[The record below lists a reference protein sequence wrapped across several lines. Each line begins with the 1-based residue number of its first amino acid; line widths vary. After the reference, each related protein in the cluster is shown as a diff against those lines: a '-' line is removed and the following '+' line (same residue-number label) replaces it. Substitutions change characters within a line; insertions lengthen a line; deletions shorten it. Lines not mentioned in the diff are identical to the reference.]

1 MNASSARAVCL
12 DASVLVK
19 LRIEEPYSQQVRDWC
34 SSEHGAYTTPFCF
47 YEALNI
53 FKSKWKFQGKIVH
66 SEYVSACNSLIAWF
80 GGISRRGLV
89 KDPEL
94 TSHEAF
100 SSVREIATSTGLDFS
115 EVALTRARAR
125 LADNGHVELKHW
137 DMRTEPIEGSYD
149 LVVAMGV
156 ITSLYRP
163 RDVRNISRSIVAAL
177 VPHGYLLFSDVRQ
190 SRVFETSWWG
200 PMMLRGGEQIRR
212 YLTALPDLDVIH
224 TADTD
229 SHVFALYRRRART

>member
-115 EVALTRARAR
+115 DA
-125 LADNGHVELKHW
+125 
-137 DMRTEPIEGSYD
+137 YQ
-149 LVVAMGV
+149 
-156 ITSLYRP
+156 LYS
-163 RDVRNISRSIVAAL
+163 VK
-177 VPHGYLLFSDVRQ
+177 HGYFSVLARDSRTVLATTDGELAQAARSLGLLAVNLSV
-190 SRVFETSWWG
+190 E
-200 PMMLRGGEQIRR
+200 
-212 YLTALPDLDVIH
+212 
-224 TADTD
+224 
-229 SHVFALYRRRART
+229 HVAS